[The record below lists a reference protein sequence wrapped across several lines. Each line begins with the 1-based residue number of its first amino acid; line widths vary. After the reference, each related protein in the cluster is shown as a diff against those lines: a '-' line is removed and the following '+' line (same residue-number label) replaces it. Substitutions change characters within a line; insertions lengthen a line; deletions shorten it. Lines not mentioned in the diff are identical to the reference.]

1 MLPLVAMRFT
11 DEVRW
16 DALDFAVFGA
26 MLAGAGAVLE
36 LAVRRGR
43 SGAYRA
49 AAGIAVA
56 AAFLLVWT
64 NLAVGII
71 GSEDDPANLM
81 YAGVLAVAGVGA
93 AIAGFRPAGMARA
106 LSATA
111 LAQAA
116 VGAAA
121 LGAGLGSTAP
131 SFPEA
136 ILFPTAFFTLLWVAS
151 AALFRK
157 AARARL
163 TSAPTTGADA

>member
-1 MLPLVAMRFT
+1 
-11 DEVRW
+11 
-16 DALDFAVFGA
+16 
-26 MLAGAGAVLE
+26 
-36 LAVRRGR
+36 
-43 SGAYRA
+43 
-49 AAGIAVA
+49 
-56 AAFLLVWT
+56 
-64 NLAVGII
+64 
-71 GSEDDPANLM
+71 
-81 YAGVLAVAGVGA
+81 VLAVAGIGA
-93 AIAGFRPAGMARA
+93 AIAGFRPAGLARA